1 MGEGVRPSYDELAA
15 LVAAQ
20 AVELAHA
27 REEIAALRAEVA
39 ALKRR
44 LGTNSGNSSMPP
56 SSDRFAKPAPKSLRS
71 RTGRKQ
77 GKQPGAPGANLS
89 LVENPD
95 RIVEHAPSACSGCGA
110 GLRRTDRAGV
120 MRRQVVDLPEVRPSV
135 TEHRLQRLRCRGCH
149 QVTTAPAPAEA
160 TAPACYGPNVTALA
174 VYLLTFQHIPVART
188 AQLLADLMGL
198 PVSTGWVAGVLT
210 PVAAN
215 LEGFA
220 EQVEQA
226 LRAAPVAHFDET
238 GIRVDG
244 KNWWLHVACTPHL
257 TAYMPHR
264 QRGGEAMDEF
274 GILNYFRGVAVHDGL
289 MSYQDFGRKHARCNA
304 HHLRELVAA
313 GEAHPEHTW
322 PTIAIKTLEALN
334 TAAHAARDDGL
345 DAIPAHI
352 VDPLISRF
360 VRTIH
365 LGLLL
370 HPPSRHRKQSKTR
383 NLLVRLRDYQH
394 QVLLF
399 ARDLTVPF
407 TNNQAERDLR
417 MIKAQLKI
425 SGGWRTQHGA
435 QVWLRVRGYISTAR
449 KNGLHI
455 ITALRDA
462 VTGNPWLPTTI
473 EMT

>member
-20 AVELAHA
+20 AVELARA
-27 REEIAALRAEVA
+27 REEITALRAEVA

-56 SSDRFAKPAPKSLRS
+56 SSDRFTKPAPKSLRGKS
-71 RTGRKQ
+71 GRKQ

-89 LVENPD
+89 LVDNPD
-95 RIVEHAPSACSGCGA
+95 TILDHEPSACSGCGA
-110 GLRRTDRAGV
+110 GLRRARRAGWL
-120 MRRQVVDLPEVRPSV
+120 RRQVVDLPPVRPSV
-135 TEHRLQRLRCRGCH
+135 TEHRLHRLRCRGCDH
-149 QVTTAPAPAEA
+149 VTTAPAPVEA

-174 VYLLTFQHIPVART
+174 VYLLTYQHIPVART
-188 AQLLADLMGL
+188 AQLLADLLGL
-198 PVSTGWVAGVLT
+198 QVSTGWVAGVLT
-210 PVAAN
+210 PVATN
-215 LEGFA
+215 LGEFA
-220 EQVEQA
+220 EQVQQA
-226 LRAAPVAHFDET
+226 LRTAPVAHFDET
-238 GIRVDG
+238 GIRVEG
-244 KNWWLHVACTPHL
+244 KNWWLHVACTPRL
-257 TAYMPHR
+257 TAYLPHR
-264 QRGGEAMDEF
+264 QRGSEAMDEF
-274 GILNYFRGVAVHDGL
+274 GILNRFRGVAVHDGL
-289 MSYQDFGRKHARCNA
+289 KSYQEFTRTHARCNA

-313 GEAHPEHTW
+313 GEAYPEHTW
-322 PTIAIKTLEALN
+322 PRIAIKTLEKLN
-334 TAAHAARDDGL
+334 TAAHTARDAGL

-352 VDPLISRF
+352 LDPLISRF
-360 VRTIH
+360 IRTVH

-370 HPPSRHRKQSKTR
+370 HPPDRGRKQSKTR
-383 NLLVRLRDYQH
+383 NLLIRLRDYQQ

-425 SGGWRTQHGA
+425 SGGWRTQRGA
-435 QVWLRVRGYISTAR
+435 QAWLRVRGYISTAR

-462 VTGNPWLPTTI
+462 ITGNPWLPTNT
-473 EMT
+473 EMP

>member
-20 AVELAHA
+20 AVELARA

-56 SSDRFAKPAPKSLRS
+56 SSDRFSKPAPKSLRG

-89 LVENPD
+89 LVDNPD
-95 RIVEHAPSACSGCGA
+95 TIVDHAPSGCSGCGA
-110 GLRRTDRAGV
+110 GLRRTDRAG
-120 MRRQVVDLPEVRPSV
+120 MIRRQVVDLPPVRPSV
-135 TEHRLQRLRCRGCH
+135 TEHRLHRLRCRGCRH
-149 QVTTAPAPAEA
+149 ITTAAAPAEA

-174 VYLLTFQHIPVART
+174 VYLLTYQHIPVART
-188 AQLLADLMGL
+188 AQLLEDLLGL
-198 PVSTGWVAGVLT
+198 PVSTGWVAGVLN
-210 PVAAN
+210 PVASHLA
-215 LEGFA
+215 GFA
-220 EQVEQA
+220 EQVEHA

-238 GIRVDG
+238 GIRVEG

-257 TAYMPHR
+257 TAYLPHP

-274 GILNYFRGVAVHDGL
+274 GILTRFRGVAVHDGL

-313 GEAHPEHTW
+313 GEAHPEHAW
-322 PTIAIKTLEALN
+322 PRIAMKTLEELN
-334 TAAHAARDDGL
+334 TAAHAARDAGL
-345 DAIPAHI
+345 AAIPAHI

-360 VRTIH
+360 ARTVN

-370 HPPSRHRKQSKTR
+370 HPPDRGRKQSKTR

-425 SGGWRTQHGA
+425 SGGWRTRHGA
-435 QVWLRVRGYISTAR
+435 YAWLRVRGYISTVR
-449 KNGLHI
+449 KHGLHI
-455 ITALRDA
+455 ITALREA
-462 VTGNPWLPTTI
+462 ITGNPWLPTNI
-473 EMT
+473 EMA

>member
-120 MRRQVVDLPEVRPSV
+120 MRRQVVDLPEVRPSL

-322 PTIAIKTLEALN
+322 PTIAIKTLEVLN

-473 EMT
+473 EMA

>member
-1 MGEGVRPSYDELAA
+1 MGEGVRPSYDELVA

-20 AVELAHA
+20 AVELARA
-27 REEIAALRAEVA
+27 REEITALRAEVA
-39 ALKRR
+39 ALKRQ

-56 SSDRFAKPAPKSLRS
+56 SSDRFAKPAPKSLRGKS
-71 RTGRKQ
+71 GRKQ
-77 GKQPGAPGANLS
+77 GKQPGAAGANLS

-95 RIVEHAPSACSGCGA
+95 TILDHAPSACSGCGA
-110 GLRRTDRAGV
+110 ALRRAHRAG
-120 MRRQVVDLPEVRPSV
+120 MIRRQVVDLPPIHPSV
-135 TEHRLQRLRCRGCH
+135 TEHRLHRLRCRGCH
-149 QVTTAPAPAEA
+149 HVTTAPAPAEA

-174 VYLLTFQHIPVART
+174 VYLLTYQHIPVART
-188 AQLLADLMGL
+188 AQLLQDLLGV
-198 PVSTGWVAGVLT
+198 PVSTGWVAGVLP
-210 PVAAN
+210 PVAAQ
-215 LEGFA
+215 LDGFA
-220 EQVEQA
+220 ERVEDA

-238 GIRVDG
+238 GIRVEG
-244 KNWWLHVACTPHL
+244 KNWWLHVACTPRL
-257 TAYMPHR
+257 TAYLPHP

-274 GILNYFRGVAVHDGL
+274 GILTRFRGVAVHDGL
-289 MSYQDFGRKHARCNA
+289 MSYQDFGRNHARCNA

-313 GEAHPEHTW
+313 GEAHPEHAW
-322 PTIAIKTLEALN
+322 PRIAMKTLEELN
-334 TAAHAARDDGL
+334 TAAHAARDAGL
-345 DAIPAHI
+345 AAIPANI
-352 VDPLISRF
+352 VDPLLSRF
-360 VRTIH
+360 VRTVH
-365 LGLLL
+365 LGLL
-370 HPPSRHRKQSKTR
+370 HPPDRGRKQSKTR

-435 QVWLRVRGYISTAR
+435 HAWLRVRGYISTAR

-462 VTGNPWLPTTI
+462 ITGNPWLPTTI
-473 EMT
+473 EIA

>member
-1 MGEGVRPSYDELAA
+1 VGEGVRPSYDELAA

-20 AVELAHA
+20 AVELARA
-27 REEIAALRAEVA
+27 REEITALRAEVA

-56 SSDRFAKPAPKSLRS
+56 SSDRFSKPAPKSLRGK
-71 RTGRKQ
+71 TGRKQ
-77 GKQPGAPGANLS
+77 GKQPGTPGANLS

-95 RIVEHAPSACSGCGA
+95 TIVDHTPSACAGCGA

-120 MRRQVVDLPEVRPSV
+120 IRRQVVDLPPVRPSV
-135 TEHRLQRLRCRGCH
+135 TEHRLHRLRCRGCR
-149 QVTTAPAPAEA
+149 QVTTAAAPAEA

-174 VYLLTFQHIPVART
+174 VYLLTYQHIPVART
-188 AQLLADLMGL
+188 AQMLADLLGL

-210 PVAAN
+210 PVATN
-215 LEGFA
+215 LDEFA
-220 EQVEQA
+220 ERVEQA

-238 GIRVDG
+238 GIRVEG
-244 KNWWLHVACTPHL
+244 KNWWLHVACTSRL
-257 TAYMPHR
+257 TAYLPHR
-264 QRGGEAMDEF
+264 QRGGEAMDDF
-274 GILNYFRGVAVHDGL
+274 GILTRFRGVAVHDGL

-313 GEAHPEHTW
+313 SEAFPEHSW
-322 PTIAIKTLEALN
+322 PRIAMKTLEQLN
-334 TAAHAARDDGL
+334 TAAHAARDAGL
-345 DAIPAHI
+345 AAIPAHV

-360 VRTIH
+360 VRTINV
-365 LGLLL
+365 GLLL
-370 HPPSRHRKQSKTR
+370 HPPDRGRKQSKTR
-383 NLLVRLRDYQH
+383 NLLVRLRDYQQ

-425 SGGWRTQHGA
+425 SGGWRTQHGVQA
-435 QVWLRVRGYISTAR
+435 WLRVRGYISTAR
-449 KNGLHI
+449 KNGLHL

-462 VTGNPWLPTTI
+462 ITGNPWLPTTI
-473 EMT
+473 EMA